1 MTSRASL
8 PLLELPEE
16 LAQCGG
22 WSGKVYE
29 DLLALEAGRM
39 TRREFDARYLHR
51 KAILTADITGFT
63 ATCHHGGELEAFL
76 RILNVR
82 KTCIPALREHGAELI
97 RFFADDLVALFDD
110 VGRAL
115 DASFEMHRR
124 IAQLSASNSS
134 WSAPLQCCIGLG
146 WGDVYAIGPN
156 LAMGAE
162 MNRASKLGEDIA
174 CGDETLVTEGAF
186 EALVRRDDVL
196 FENLTRDDMLFSYF
210 RVRQVTTVE

>member
-1 MTSRASL
+1 
-8 PLLELPEE
+8 LLELPEE
-16 LAQCGG
+16 LAQCGC

-82 KTCIPALREHGAELI
+82 KTCVPALREHGAE
-97 RFFADDLVALFDD
+97 
-110 VGRAL
+110 
-115 DASFEMHRR
+115 
-124 IAQLSASNSS
+124 SNSS
-134 WSAPLQCCIGLG
+134 WGAPLQCCIGLG

-162 MNRASKLGEDIA
+162 MNRASPGKW
-174 CGDETLVTEGAF
+174 
-186 EALVRRDDVL
+186 
-196 FENLTRDDMLFSYF
+196 
-210 RVRQVTTVE
+210 